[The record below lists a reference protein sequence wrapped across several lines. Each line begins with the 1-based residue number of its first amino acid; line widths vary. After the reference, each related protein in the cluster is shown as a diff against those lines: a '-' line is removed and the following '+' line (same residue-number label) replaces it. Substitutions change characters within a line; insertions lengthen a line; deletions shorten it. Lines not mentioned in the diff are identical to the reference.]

1 MTSYNFFNVVRDF
14 LPFFLKFKERMTL
27 ALIALIGAK
36 LTLVSVPITFKY
48 LIDFFSDKQNSNSL
62 TGTFPQSEEQLI
74 YYPIVLITVYGIL
87 RFLSTCFSELREFVF
102 VKVTYNAVSEIALK
116 VFKNLHTLSLGF
128 HLSKKTGALTRELE
142 RGMRGI
148 STIVN
153 FTLYSIL
160 PTFFEVIFVSSWL
173 AINYQPSFAI
183 TILITIFLYSI
194 FTVYVTNWRITLRR
208 AMNESDAVANA
219 SVVDSL
225 MNYETVKYFNNEKFE
240 HERYKDKLMIWQKA
254 AEKSQSSLSILN
266 LGQAVIISS
275 SSVLILLQAFFLF
288 EKGSMTIGDLVLIN
302 AFLIQLFLP
311 LNFLGALYR
320 ELKQSFVDIEKM
332 FLLMNED
339 ADIKDKLNV
348 KSLPNIALVEF
359 AHVSFSY
366 DSRLILK
373 NLSFTLQ
380 PGKTTAIVGYSGAG
394 KSTISKL
401 LYRFYDVTSGSIR
414 FGGIDIRDL
423 SQSELRAQIAVVPQE
438 PVLFNE
444 SLEYNLKYGNIDV
457 TENELMQ
464 VIRLASLEAF
474 ISSLPSGIGTVVGER
489 GLKLSGGEKQ
499 RVAIARALL
508 KRPKIVIFDEAT
520 SSLDSKTERAIQE
533 AIDAISVEKA
543 CLIIAHRLSTVI
555 SAHEILV
562 LDNGYIV
569 QQGSHDN
576 LLKSDGKYAELW
588 KIQSEEKI

>member
-520 SSLDSKTERAIQE
+520 SSLDSKTERAIQV

>member
-1 MTSYNFFNVVRDF
+1 
-14 LPFFLKFKERMTL
+14 
-27 ALIALIGAK
+27 
-36 LTLVSVPITFKY
+36 
-48 LIDFFSDKQNSNSL
+48 L

-444 SLEYNLKYGNIDV
+444 SLEYNLKYGNIGV

-520 SSLDSKTERAIQE
+520 SSLDSKTERAIQV
-533 AIDAISVEKA
+533 AIDAISIEKA

>member
-1 MTSYNFFNVVRDF
+1 
-14 LPFFLKFKERMTL
+14 MTL

>member
-444 SLEYNLKYGNIDV
+444 SLEYNLKYGNIGV

-520 SSLDSKTERAIQE
+520 SSLDSKTERAIQV

>member
-1 MTSYNFFNVVRDF
+1 
-14 LPFFLKFKERMTL
+14 MTL

-444 SLEYNLKYGNIDV
+444 SLEYNLKYGNIGV

-520 SSLDSKTERAIQE
+520 SSLDSKTERAIQV
-533 AIDAISVEKA
+533 AIDAISIEKA

>member
-1 MTSYNFFNVVRDF
+1 
-14 LPFFLKFKERMTL
+14 
-27 ALIALIGAK
+27 
-36 LTLVSVPITFKY
+36 
-48 LIDFFSDKQNSNSL
+48 
-62 TGTFPQSEEQLI
+62 
-74 YYPIVLITVYGIL
+74 
-87 RFLSTCFSELREFVF
+87 
-102 VKVTYNAVSEIALK
+102 
-116 VFKNLHTLSLGF
+116 
-128 HLSKKTGALTRELE
+128 
-142 RGMRGI
+142 
-148 STIVN
+148 
-153 FTLYSIL
+153 
-160 PTFFEVIFVSSWL
+160 
-173 AINYQPSFAI
+173 
-183 TILITIFLYSI
+183 
-194 FTVYVTNWRITLRR
+194 
-208 AMNESDAVANA
+208 
-219 SVVDSL
+219 
-225 MNYETVKYFNNEKFE
+225 
-240 HERYKDKLMIWQKA
+240 
-254 AEKSQSSLSILN
+254 
-266 LGQAVIISS
+266 
-275 SSVLILLQAFFLF
+275 
-288 EKGSMTIGDLVLIN
+288 MTIGDLVLIN

-474 ISSLPSGIGTVVGER
+474 ISSLPSGIASSSGPSQ
-489 GLKLSGGEKQ
+489 LLS
-499 RVAIARALL
+499 
-508 KRPKIVIFDEAT
+508 
-520 SSLDSKTERAIQE
+520 
-533 AIDAISVEKA
+533 
-543 CLIIAHRLSTVI
+543 
-555 SAHEILV
+555 
-562 LDNGYIV
+562 
-569 QQGSHDN
+569 
-576 LLKSDGKYAELW
+576 
-588 KIQSEEKI
+588 